1 MIPDIERTIVAL
13 GSGGRPAR
21 RAIVR
26 LTGPSTQRV
35 LAGLLDLS
43 SAAGI
48 LSSRKLCMCEATCQ
62 LPEIGRSLAV
72 RLLYWPDQRSYTG
85 QPSAE
90 IHLIGCVP
98 LAEAIIARCCELGA
112 QPAQRGE
119 FTLRAFLAGKLD
131 LAQAEAVLGVIEAD
145 SEQTLRTAL
154 TQLGGNLAPA
164 VAPLR
169 ATVIHIVAELEA
181 ALDFVDEDIEFITRE
196 SVIGQL
202 EGVHAALTEFSQRLA
217 TRSTTDI
224 VPRAALVGLPNSGKS
239 SLFNAL
245 CQAQLAIV
253 ADIPGTTRDYLERR
267 ISADGVDVDLVDTAG
282 WEELQGDSPRA
293 QAQQKLL
300 GCIASADV
308 GILCIDASQPCD
320 LDGLDRILSHIE
332 QGPRQWL
339 LVATKCDLNSVLD
352 GPPVQLPVQLLEL
365 AQHLAARVPLS
376 APTIATSARTPEGL
390 DELRAGI
397 AAALEQTASATAP
410 LAVVHHTAVRCRA
423 ALAAALRGVEEALA
437 TARDE
442 WGGEELIAA
451 ELRLV
456 LDELATIIG
465 EVHSDDVLGE
475 IFSRFCIGK

>member
-13 GSGGRPAR
+13 GSGARPAR

-26 LTGPSTQRV
+26 IAGPETRRV
-35 LAGLLDLS
+35 LAKLLELPCDEGVL
-43 SAAGI
+43 A
-48 LSSRKLCMCEATCQ
+48 SRKLCTTEGVCR
-62 LPEIGRSLAV
+62 LPEIDRSLPV
-72 RLLYWPDQRSYTG
+72 RLLYWPDARSYTG

-90 IHLIGCVP
+90 LHLVGSLP

-112 QPAQRGE
+112 APAERGE
-119 FTLRAFLAGKLD
+119 FTLRSFLAGKLD

-181 ALDFVDEDIEFITRE
+181 ALDFVDEDIEFITRD
-196 SVIGQL
+196 SVVTQL
-202 EGVHAALTEFSQRLA
+202 LQVHAALSEFSQRLV
-217 TRSTTDI
+217 TRSSTDV

-245 CQAQLAIV
+245 CQAEVAIV
-253 ADIPGTTRDYLERR
+253 ADVPGTTRDYLERR
-267 ISADGVDVDLVDTAG
+267 IDAGGVEVDLIDTAG

-300 GCIASADV
+300 DCIARADV
-308 GILCIDASQPCD
+308 CILCIDSQQPWD
-320 LDGLDRILSHIE
+320 PLAFERILARIE
-332 QGPRQWL
+332 RGPRQWM
-339 LVATKCDLNSVLD
+339 LVATKSDLSIAPTASIRMGVI
-352 GPPVQLPVQLLEL
+352 E
-365 AQHLAARVPLS
+365 QHLVQQIPLATS
-376 APTIATSARTPEGL
+376 PIATSARTAQGL
-390 DELRAGI
+390 HVLRAGI
-397 AAALEQTASATAP
+397 AEALRQTGSSASP

-423 ALAAALRGVEEALA
+423 ALSAALRGVEEAL
-437 TARDE
+437 TIARNE
-442 WGGEELIAA
+442 IGGEELIAA

-456 LDELATIIG
+456 LDDLATIIG

>member
-1 MIPDIERTIVAL
+1 M
-13 GSGGRPAR
+13 
-21 RAIVR
+21 R
-26 LTGPSTQRV
+26 LTGPDTRYV
-35 LAGLLDLS
+35 LAKLLGLPSDEGFL
-43 SAAGI
+43 A
-48 LSSRKLCMCEATCQ
+48 SRRLCMSAVTCP
-62 LPEIGRSLAV
+62 LPEIGRSLPV
-72 RLLYWPDQRSYTG
+72 RVVYWPDMHSYTG

-90 IHLIGCVP
+90 LHLIGCVP
-98 LAEAIIARCCELGA
+98 LAEAIIARCCDLGA
-112 QPAQRGE
+112 DAAERGE

-145 SEQTLRTAL
+145 SQQTLRTAL

-196 SVIGQL
+196 SVIAQL
-202 EGVHAALTEFSQRLA
+202 EQVRAALTDFSQRLV

-224 VPRAALVGLPNSGKS
+224 VPRTALVGLPNSGKS

-245 CQAQLAIV
+245 CGAELAIV

-267 ISADGVDVDLVDTAG
+267 IKADGAEVDLVDTAG
-282 WEELQGDSPRA
+282 WEELEGDSPRA

-300 GCIASADV
+300 DCIAAADLC
-308 GILCIDASQPCD
+308 ILCIDGSQPFD
-320 LDGLDRILSHIE
+320 VAELDRILSHIE
-332 QGPRQWL
+332 AGPRQWL
-339 LVATKCDLNSVLD
+339 LVATKQDLVATSAA
-352 GPPVQLPVQLLEL
+352 LPAPIAEIAEVAEHLRRCVP
-365 AQHLAARVPLS
+365 LAA
-376 APTIATSARTPEGL
+376 APIATSAQTSQGL
-390 DELRAGI
+390 DVLRIEI
-397 AAALEQTASATAP
+397 ANALEQTASTAAP

-423 ALAAALRGVEEALA
+423 ALAAALRGVEEALQV
-437 TARDE
+437 ARDE
-442 WGGEELIAA
+442 LGGEELIAA